1 MNFADKLHDLNTQ
14 IKECEQVIEDTQN
27 EINQQEA
34 DGIPHVGTY
43 NGIKNKLEKAKE
55 TLASLQAEKAELEG
69 AAETA
74 QSELTSEFD
83 DIGGTG
89 LSLRA
94 LSSSEEAY
102 QVISIYLKQK
112 IGDMVEQHAAVVHSY
127 KGELATLSETV
138 NELSKIKGEYEA
150 FYRENIELSDKLAD
164 MEAKRDAA
172 GRELEAFKAENERLK
187 EDNSKLREQLENKST
202 SRNDQ
207 TLDDLKSY
215 AEKIKAKQIPIYNK
229 RWENDLKR
237 THVLA
242 NLAETNEEIRIPY
255 LELGKYR
262 EIEGEELAR
271 FQEELEEKKQ
281 AELAQEPV
289 QLAPSLPIPQLPQDA
304 EVPAY
309 PVSGEVAPEA
319 ATVTREEFEVLK
331 KDVERIKYEL
341 GHMNI
346 AI

>member
-1 MNFADKLHDLNTQ
+1 MNFADKLQELQAQEKEYEREIEETEAEIKRHD
-14 IKECEQVIEDTQN
+14 DTGVT
-27 EINQQEA
+27 
-34 DGIPHVGTY
+34 DVGTY
-43 NGIKNKLEKAKE
+43 TGLKNKLAGLQNR
-55 TLASLQAEKAELEG
+55 LAALQAEKSELEG

-83 DIGGTG
+83 NIGGTG
-89 LSLRA
+89 FSLRSLA
-94 LSSSEEAY
+94 ITEQAY
-102 QVISIYLKQK
+102 QIISIYLQQK

-138 NELSKIKGEYEA
+138 NELSKIKAEYEA

-164 MEAKRDAA
+164 MTAKRDAA
-172 GRELEAFKAENERLK
+172 ATELEAVKTENARLK
-187 EDNSKLREQLENKST
+187 EDNTKLREQLESKNT
-202 SRNDQ
+202 ARNNWQ
-207 TLDDLKSY
+207 EELKKHAEDLK
-215 AEKIKAKQIPIYNK
+215 ANLKPIYNK
-229 RWENDLKR
+229 RWESDLKR
-237 THVLA
+237 THYLA
-242 NLAETNEEIRIPY
+242 NLAETNEEIKIPY
-255 LELGKYR
+255 LEIGRYY

-271 FQEELEEKKQ
+271 FQADLEAKKHA
-281 AELAQEPV
+281 AEVEEPV
-289 QLAPSLPIPQLPQDA
+289 QLAPSLPTPQPYA

-309 PVSGEVAPEA
+309 PISGEVAPEA